1 MKIEESLLKLMPEK
15 WRPFLI
21 KHREFIRFGIVGGIT
36 FVIDNGIFYALTLT
50 VMQQKATM
58 AKILAVTIAV
68 VCSYVLNS
76 EWAFQERGGK
86 RSRREAT
93 FFFIVS
99 GIGIL
104 INAIPLWFSRNI
116 LGLAL
121 VSHGGRLTSQ
131 LAVSLWD
138 FLFGSI
144 IGMLLAMLWR
154 WWAFDK
160 FVFPKAPEMEEMAKP
175 HRAPKFAPGEAVSMT
190 QDWKQHSRRQTP
202 IRKGTVASRA
212 VARRE
217 RYRTPEERMA
227 AKPTQADLN
236 L

>member
-1 MKIEESLLKLMPEK
+1 MKIEESLLKHTPEK
-15 WRPFLI
+15 WRAFFI

-36 FVIDNGIFYALTLT
+36 FIIDNGIFYALTLT

-68 VCSYVLNS
+68 ICSYILNS

-86 RSRREAT
+86 RSPREAT

-99 GIGIL
+99 GIGIV

-116 LGLAL
+116 IGLSL
-121 VSHGGRLTSQ
+121 VEHGGRLHSQ

-160 FVFPKAPEMEEMAKP
+160 FVFPKAPEMEDMAKP
-175 HRAPKFAPGEAVSMT
+175 SRSGKFAQGEAVSMT
-190 QDWKQHSRRQTP
+190 QDWKRHTRRQTP
-202 IRKGTVASRA
+202 IQKGTVASRA

-217 RYRTPEERMA
+217 RYRTPEERIA
-227 AKPTQADLN
+227 AKRAQLDS
-236 L
+236 